1 MEEETR
7 DSMGSVSSKNRAQ
20 ETSKE
25 RKRRRGSLCN
35 TGVVLGMHLAACQG
49 VGHRYIPHRQEGN
62 NPGKSLVRCM
72 PLLAINPTFDQ
83 EN

>member
-1 MEEETR
+1 MEEETWY
-7 DSMGSVSSKNRAQ
+7 SMGSVTSENR

-25 RKRRRGSLCN
+25 RKWKRGSLCN
-35 TGVVLGMHLAACQG
+35 VRMVLGMHPAACQG
-49 VGHRYIPHRQEGN
+49 VGHRYILHRQKFN

-72 PLLAINPTFDQ
+72 PPLAISPTFDQ